1 MTKGTIIQILSEV
14 KKFKEK
20 TGIEIVDTHV
30 HPGDVMGVVHYLE
43 TKFSDNH
50 LSKDYLES
58 GILEKFNY
66 SKFEKFG
73 SRIVFKIFPGFV
85 NKTIQQTYGAYN
97 NTDLSNEMTISL
109 VDKSVLLPIEPW
121 LPTKLVGDKYKDK
134 KNFII
139 LGSIDIHGIERGNIE
154 KTIISYIQDYK
165 IVGLKFHP
173 NLQNFKPQP
182 KDNSPEI
189 ADKLRVIYNTAQK
202 YKLYLLFHGGVSNF
216 TEHINLKYH
225 DVSSRSHTSALLK
238 NFCSADGQ
246 SELFENWNMPIII
259 AHLGH
264 YGMIDIDYGLLK
276 LITKRFGNVY
286 FDTSGISSNVIAKA
300 LQVVPSERIVF
311 GSDAAYNRMAY
322 NLAFLYNATPAKNN
336 NEVKTEILV
345 NMLNRN
351 FYNRILKH

>member
-1 MTKGTIIQILSEV
+1 MTKEAVIEILGKLQV
-14 KKFKEK
+14 LKKK

-30 HPGDVMGVVHYLE
+30 HPGDVMGVVHYSE
-43 TKFSDNH
+43 KESESNH
-50 LSKDYLES
+50 LLKDYLES

-66 SKFEKFG
+66 NKFEKFG

-85 NKTIQQTYGAYN
+85 NKTIQQTYGTYN

-121 LPTKLVGDKYKDK
+121 LPTKIVGDIYKDK

-139 LGSIDIHGIERGNIE
+139 LGSIDVHGIERGDIE
-154 KTIISYIQDYK
+154 KIIISYIQDYK

-173 NLQNFKPQP
+173 NLQDFKPQP
-182 KDNSPEI
+182 KDNLPEI
-189 ADKLRVIYNTAQK
+189 ADKLRVIYNVAQK
-202 YKLYLLFHGGVSNF
+202 YKLYLIFHGGISNF
-216 TEHINLKYH
+216 TEHLNLKYH
-225 DVSSRSHTSALLK
+225 DVSSRSHTNALLK

-264 YGMIDIDYGLLK
+264 YGMIDVDYGLLE
-276 LITKRFGNVY
+276 LVTKRFNNVC
-286 FDTSGISSNVIAKA
+286 FDTSGISSNVITKA

-322 NLAFLYNATPAKNN
+322 NLAFLYNAIVAKNN

-345 NMLNRN
+345 NIFSRN
-351 FYNRILKH
+351 FYNRILRY

>member
-1 MTKGTIIQILSEV
+1 MTKEAVIKILGKLQV
-14 KKFKEK
+14 LKKK

-43 TKFSDNH
+43 TKFGNHH
-50 LSKDYLES
+50 LSMDYLEP

-73 SRIVFKIFPGFV
+73 SRIAFKIFPGFV
-85 NKTIQQTYGAYN
+85 NKTIQQTYGAYD
-97 NTDLSNEMTISL
+97 NTDLLNEMTISL

-121 LPTKLVGDKYKDK
+121 LSTKIVGDKYKDK

-139 LGSIDIHGIERGNIE
+139 LGSIDVHGIERGNIE

-189 ADKLRVIYNTAQK
+189 ADKLQVIYDIVQK
-202 YKLYLLFHGGVSNF
+202 HKLYLLFHGGISNF

-225 DVSSRSHTSALLK
+225 DVSSRSHTNALLK

-246 SELFENWNMPIII
+246 SELFEDWNMPIII

-264 YGMIDIDYGLLK
+264 YGMIDVDYGLLK
-276 LITKRFGNVY
+276 LITERFNNVC
-286 FDTSGISSNVIAKA
+286 FDTSGISPNVIAKA

-322 NLAFLYNATPAKNN
+322 NLAFLYNATVANN

-345 NMLNRN
+345 NILSRN